1 MTRAAK
7 SSSRP
12 RRAAARDEA
21 PAPVAPSGWL
31 RRTASTDSLYDVL
44 RGKILDSELLPGTQ
58 YLEQDLALM
67 CGVSRTPV
75 REAAIRLQAENL
87 VQIIPRRGIRILP
100 LSPADMREIYDV
112 LIGLE
117 PMAATLLA
125 RRKPSAATL
134 ARMEAACKR
143 MVAAEA
149 AKDIE
154 GWAHADDDFHLEIVE
169 QCGNERL
176 KTIVRN
182 CWDQVY
188 RARRFTLR
196 LHPHPN
202 QRQSVVEHR
211 AIIAALKKGN
221 EAAAHKACHAH
232 RVRGWG
238 EQLRV
243 LTTFRVQQA

>member
-1 MTRAAK
+1 MKRLPKA
-7 SSSRP
+7 
-12 RRAAARDEA
+12 RRATLDEA
-21 PAPVAPSGWL
+21 SPEQAAPCSL
-31 RRTASTDSLYDVL
+31 RQRTASTDSLYDIL
-44 RGKILDSELLPGTQ
+44 RIKILDSELLPGNQ
-58 YLEQDLALM
+58 YLEQELALM
-67 CGVSRTPV
+67 CGVSRTPL

-87 VQIIPRRGIRILP
+87 VHIIPRRGIRILP

-125 RRKPSAATL
+125 RLKPSAATL
-134 ARMEAACKR
+134 GRMEAACKR
-143 MVAAEA
+143 MVEAEA

-154 GWAHADDDFHLEIVE
+154 RWAHADDDFHLEIIE

-176 KTIVRN
+176 QTIVRN

-196 LHPHPN
+196 LRQHPN
-202 QRQSVVEHR
+202 QRQSVIEHR
-211 AIIAALKKGN
+211 AIIAALRKGDE
-221 EAAAHKACHAH
+221 EAANCACREH
-232 RVRGWG
+232 RQRGWG